1 MVYVTRKVHFNGAH
15 KLFNP
20 NWTEEQNDAVF
31 GKCANTNWHGH
42 NFDMYVTVK
51 GIPNPDTGFV
61 MDLKKLKIIL
71 EDKVVSK
78 LDHKNFNLDV
88 DFLTGVMPSIENI
101 VMKIWEQIAG
111 EMPEGATLHCIKLY
125 ETENQYVEYYG

>member
-1 MVYVTRKVHFNGAH
+1 VIGV
-15 KLFNP
+15 
-20 NWTEEQNDAVF
+20 
-31 GKCANTNWHGH
+31 
-42 NFDMYVTVK
+42 
-51 GIPNPDTGFV
+51 PNPDTGFV
-61 MDLKKLKIIL
+61 MDLKKLKIVL

-88 DFLTGVMPSIENI
+88 DFLKDVMPSIENI
-101 VMKIWEQIAG
+101 VMKIWEQIED